1 MKKVL
6 NFRSKLCWK
15 KYSLMFETKV
25 FTLMLELKIVD
36 QLDPYTPKNIAMS
49 LDVKGTGRTQTT
61 IPLPILFFE
70 KF

>member
-1 MKKVL
+1 
-6 NFRSKLCWK
+6 
-15 KYSLMFETKV
+15 
-25 FTLMLELKIVD
+25 MLELKIVD